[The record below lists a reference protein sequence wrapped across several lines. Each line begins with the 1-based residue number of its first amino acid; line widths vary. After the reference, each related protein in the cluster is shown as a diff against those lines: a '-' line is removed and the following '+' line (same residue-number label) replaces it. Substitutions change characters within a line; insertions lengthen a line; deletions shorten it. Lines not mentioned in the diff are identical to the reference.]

1 MYTCKYARLFEKG
14 GRNTEH
20 TLKAVL
26 FDFDGTIADTG
37 RGIINCV
44 KKVLKDNAIEEK
56 DESRLRYFIG
66 PPLVVS
72 FRHLF
77 GLDEDTAQE
86 YVRQYRVYYSQGG
99 MYELDLYGG
108 IPETLERIRAAGPV
122 MGIASSKPGVYL
134 QALLEHLGIAPYFS
148 CISAPEIGTVNPPK
162 RELIAAAMEKL
173 NVRPEECVMVGD
185 RFFDIEGGAQA
196 GVRTIGAAYGYGG
209 RAEMEEYNA
218 TWVAE
223 TTTEIAELIEK
234 L

>member
-1 MYTCKYARLFEKG
+1 M
-14 GRNTEH
+14 
-20 TLKAVL
+20 
-26 FDFDGTIADTG
+26 
-37 RGIINCV
+37 
-44 KKVLKDNAIEEK
+44 
-56 DESRLRYFIG
+56 
-66 PPLVVS
+66 VS
-72 FRHLF
+72 FKHLF

-99 MYELDLYGG
+99 MYELDLYDG
-108 IPETLERIRAAGPV
+108 IPETLERIRAKGLV
-122 MGIASSKPGVYL
+122 MGIASSKPGTYL
-134 QALLEHLGIAPYFS
+134 QALLEYLSIAPYFS

-196 GVRTIGAAYGYGG
+196 GVRTIGVAYGYGG

>member
-1 MYTCKYARLFEKG
+1 MSG
-14 GRNTEH
+14 SV
-20 TLKAVL
+20 KAVL

-44 KKVLKDNAIEEK
+44 KKTLAARGIEEP
-56 DESRLRYFIG
+56 DEGRLRYFIG

-86 YVRQYRVYYSQGG
+86 YVREYRVFYSQGG
-99 MYELDLYGG
+99 MYELDLYDG
-108 IPETLERIRAAGPV
+108 IVETLERLRA
-122 MGIASSKPGVYL
+122 MGLTMAIASSKPGVYV
-134 QALLEHLGIAPYFS
+134 QALLEHLGIARYFS
-148 CISAPEIGTVNPPK
+148 GISAPEIGTVNPPK
-162 RELIAAAMEKL
+162 VELITAAMRML

-185 RFFDIEGGAQA
+185 RFFDIDGGREA

-209 RAEMEEYNA
+209 RAEMEEHGA
-218 TWVAE
+218 TLIAE
-223 TTTEIAELIEK
+223 TTTEIAELIET

>member
-1 MYTCKYARLFEKG
+1 MSG
-14 GRNTEH
+14 SI
-20 TLKAVL
+20 KAVL

-37 RGIINCV
+37 RGIVNCV
-44 KKVLKDNAIEEK
+44 KKTLADYGVEEK
-56 DESRLRYFIG
+56 DEDRLRYFIG

-72 FRHLF
+72 FKHLF

-86 YVRQYRVYYSQGG
+86 YVRHYRVYYSQGG
-99 MYELDLYGG
+99 MYELDLYDG
-108 IPETLERIRAAGPV
+108 IPETLERIRARGLI

-134 QALLEHLGIAPYFS
+134 QKLLEHLGVAQYFS

-162 RELIAAAMEKL
+162 CELIADAMAMLGVK
-173 NVRPEECVMVGD
+173 PEECVMVGD
-185 RFFDIEGGAQA
+185 RFFDIDGGAQA

-209 RAEMEEYNA
+209 RAEMEEHGA

>member
-1 MYTCKYARLFEKG
+1 MDDS
-14 GRNTEH
+14 
-20 TLKAVL
+20 LKAVL

-37 RGIINCV
+37 RGIIHCV
-44 KKVLKDNAIEEK
+44 KNVLRDRGIEEK
-56 DESRLRYFIG
+56 DEGRLRYFIG

-72 FRHLF
+72 FKHLF

-99 MYELDLYGG
+99 MYELDLYDG
-108 IPETLERIRAAGPV
+108 IPETLERIRAMGLT
-122 MGIASSKPGVYL
+122 MGIASSKPGAYL
-134 QALLEHLGIAPYFS
+134 QALLEHLGIAQYFS

-162 RELIAAAMEKL
+162 CELIAAAMEQL
-173 NVRPEECVMVGD
+173 NVRPEECIMVGD

-209 RAEMEEYNA
+209 RAEMEAYNA
-218 TWVAE
+218 TWIAE
-223 TTTEIAELIEK
+223 TTTEIAELIET